1 MTTTLV
7 ENLPHITA
15 TGVIIKAVLILAIIS
30 ALAGF
35 GTFIERKVLAF
46 MQRRL
51 GPMHVGPYG
60 ILQIAADGIKLFTKE
75 DIIPQNANSFIFK
88 IAPVITAATAF
99 IALSS
104 VPVFP
109 DFTIPELFRL
119 PEWFP
124 IFGGVM
130 LGDVFVPSIASDLNI
145 GILFVLGMM
154 AAGLYGPLLAG
165 MSQANKWGIIG
176 ASRTAVQFLSYEVV
190 TGLSILAPIMLVGSL
205 SFVDFNNYQMEEGVW
220 MVVYQPV
227 AFVLFLIAGFAET
240 NRTPFDLL
248 EHEAEVVSGYA
259 TEYSGMRWGMF
270 FIGEYANM
278 ITISIITAVVFLG
291 GYDSACTLG
300 WLFMILK
307 VAFTFFLMLWVRASW
322 PHVRP
327 DQLMWLCWKVLMP
340 LAVVNILIT
349 ATVVM
354 LLN

>member
-1 MTTTLV
+1 MEIV
-7 ENLPHITA
+7 NLQSLPEVTA
-15 TGVIIKAVLILAIIS
+15 AGVIIKAIIILAVIS
-30 ALAGF
+30 AIAGF

-60 ILQIAADGIKLFTKE
+60 LLQLAADGIKLFTKE
-75 DIIPQNANSFIFK
+75 DIIPQNANKFIFM
-88 IAPVITAATAF
+88 IAPIITAATAF
-99 IALSS
+99 IALAA

-109 DFTIPELFRL
+109 DFTIPEWIPLL
-119 PEWFP
+119 
-124 IFGGVM
+124 GG
-130 LGDVFVPSIASDLNI
+130 VFVPSIAADLNI

-154 AAGLYGPLLAG
+154 ASGLYGPLLAG

-176 ASRTAVQFLSYEVV
+176 AARTAVQFLSYEVV

-205 SFVDFNNYQMEEGVW
+205 SFVDFNDYQAGGIGSW
-220 MVVYQPV
+220 LIWQQPV
-227 AFVLFLIAGFAET
+227 AFILFLIAGFAET

-278 ITISIITAVVFLG
+278 ITVSIIASVVFLG
-291 GYDSACTLG
+291 GYSVEGIG
-300 WLFMILK
+300 WLTIILK
-307 VAFTFFLMLWVRASW
+307 VAFFFFLMLWVRASW
-322 PHVRP
+322 PHIRP

-340 LAVVNILIT
+340 IAVINIVIT
-349 ATVVM
+349 GIVM
-354 LLN
+354 MV

>member
-1 MTTTLV
+1 METTLAGHAI
-7 ENLPHITA
+7 ETLPHVTWL
-15 TGVIIKAVLILAIIS
+15 GVLIKAIIILAVIS
-30 ALAGF
+30 AIAGF

-60 ILQIAADGIKLFTKE
+60 LLQLAADGIKLFTKE
-75 DIIPQNANSFIFK
+75 DIVPQNANKFIFM
-88 IAPVITAATAF
+88 IAPIITAATAF
-99 IALSS
+99 IALAA

-109 DFTIPELFRL
+109 DFTIPSWIPLL
-119 PEWFP
+119 
-124 IFGGVM
+124 GGT
-130 LGDVFVPSIASDLNI
+130 FVPSIAADLNI

-176 ASRTAVQFLSYEVV
+176 AARTAVQFLSYEVV

-205 SFVDFNNYQMEEGVW
+205 SFVDFNDYQAGGIGSW
-220 MVVYQPV
+220 LIWQQPV

-248 EHEAEVVSGYA
+248 EHEAEIVSGYA

-278 ITISIITAVVFLG
+278 ITVSIIAAVVFLG
-291 GYDSACTLG
+291 GYSVEGIG
-300 WLFMILK
+300 WLTIILK
-307 VAFTFFLMLWVRASW
+307 VGFFFFLMLWVRASW
-322 PHVRP
+322 PHIRP

-340 LAVVNILIT
+340 VALINILVT
-349 ATVVM
+349 ALVIMV
-354 LLN
+354 

>member
-1 MTTTLV
+1 METTLV
-7 ENLPHITA
+7 QNLPEVTA
-15 TGVIIKAVLILAIIS
+15 AGVWIKAIIILAVIS
-30 ALAGF
+30 AIAGF
-35 GTFIERKVLAF
+35 GTYIERKVLAF

-60 ILQIAADGIKLFTKE
+60 LLQLVADGIKLFTKE
-75 DIIPQNANSFIFK
+75 DIVPQNANRLIFMV
-88 IAPVITAATAF
+88 APIITAATAF
-99 IALSS
+99 IALAA

-109 DFTIPELFRL
+109 DFTIPEWVPVL
-119 PEWFP
+119 
-124 IFGGVM
+124 GGT
-130 LGDVFVPSIASDLNI
+130 FVPSIAADLNI

-165 MSQANKWGIIG
+165 MAQANKWGIIG
-176 ASRTAVQFLSYEVV
+176 AARTAIQFLSYEVV

-205 SFVDFNNYQMEEGVW
+205 SFVDFNNAQAGGISHW
-220 MVVYQPV
+220 LIWQQPV

-278 ITISIITAVVFLG
+278 ITISIIAAIVFLG
-291 GYDSACTLG
+291 GYSEGGLG
-300 WLFMILK
+300 WLTIILK
-307 VAFTFFLMLWVRASW
+307 VGFFFFLMLWVRAAW

-340 LAVVNILIT
+340 IAVINVVIT
-349 ATVVM
+349 GLVM
-354 LLN
+354 MV

>member
-1 MTTTLV
+1 MEATV
-7 ENLPHITA
+7 LPEVSAAGI
-15 TGVIIKAVLILAIIS
+15 IIKAVMILAIIS
-30 ALAGF
+30 AIAGF

-60 ILQIAADGIKLFTKE
+60 LLQLVADGIKLFTKE
-75 DIIPQNANSFIFK
+75 DIVPQNANAFIFK

-109 DFTIPELFRL
+109 DFTVPSFIPL
-119 PEWFP
+119 
-124 IFGGVM
+124 IGGT
-130 LGDVFVPSIASDLNI
+130 FVPSIASDLNI

-176 ASRTAVQFLSYEVV
+176 AARTAVQFLSYEVV

-205 SFVDFNNYQMEEGVW
+205 SFVDFNNYQGEGIASW
-220 MVVYQPV
+220 MIWQQPV

-278 ITISIITAVVFLG
+278 ITISIIAAVVFLG
-291 GYDSACTLG
+291 GYSDGMFG
-300 WLFMILK
+300 WLTIILK
-307 VAFTFFLMLWVRASW
+307 VAFFFFLMLWVRAAW
-322 PHVRP
+322 PHIRP

-340 LAVVNILIT
+340 IAVINVVIT
-349 ATVVM
+349 GLVIM
-354 LLN
+354 I